1 MPVSTLRV
9 QLNQN
14 GVNGKLQSRCC
25 PSFRQG
31 LGSSDQT
38 LAHGLPD
45 INVIMTASTRWRL
58 GISALVVTAALATL
72 SNQGS
77 IGAEVGT
84 KSTPNSVQW
93 PTYNNGYKGQRFSP
107 LIEITAKNVDSLK
120 EVCRLKLAEGGSLQ
134 AGPVVVG
141 RAMYLT
147 TLIETFSIN
156 PTNCKVLWK
165 SSYEPEQMQVW
176 PASNRGVAVM
186 NGRVFRGTGD
196 GRLLALDAETGEV
209 IWKNVVGDPTLNEFV
224 PGAPLAWNGLVFTGT
239 AGADFGIKG
248 RILAYD
254 ALSGREVWR
263 FVTIPTGD
271 EVGADTWHDRHFAKI
286 GGGGTWSSF
295 ALDVISGEVF
305 IPVANP
311 TPVFTPELR
320 PGANLFTNSVVVLD
334 ALTGDLKWWYQLNSN
349 DGHDLDLAAAPMLYT
364 NSEDSDVVAAAG
376 KNGYV
381 YVVDR
386 LTHRL
391 LFKTTVTTIENEGV
405 RPSEKETKFCPGGAG
420 GTLWNGP
427 ALDPTTRTLFVGA
440 VDWCTMVKATGETHF
455 IRGEGRLLWGATV
468 SQVMEPPPSGWLSAL
483 NSDTGEIKWKHQ
495 AAAPI
500 IGGVTV
506 TAGGIVMTGDTAGN
520 FLALD
525 SATGQVLYKK
535 DTGGA
540 IAGGVIT
547 YAIDDTQYV
556 AFTSGNVSRTVFGT
570 VGKPNIVI
578 MALPRK
584 AQGHDPADISSGA
597 AGSTA
602 PGLEGTYDI
611 ERGRSLYLQNCS
623 ACHGPNGEGGAA
635 PGLTSLKER
644 QTFETTVQWL
654 KNPTPVMPRLFPSPL
669 GEQDVRDIVAFI
681 RNF

>member
-1 MPVSTLRV
+1 MGR
-9 QLNQN
+9 
-14 GVNGKLQSRCC
+14 
-25 PSFRQG
+25 
-31 LGSSDQT
+31 
-38 LAHGLPD
+38 
-45 INVIMTASTRWRL
+45 RW
-58 GISALVVTAALATL
+58 
-72 SNQGS
+72 
-77 IGAEVGT
+77 
-84 KSTPNSVQW
+84 
-93 PTYNNGYKGQRFSP
+93 
-107 LIEITAKNVDSLK
+107 
-120 EVCRLKLAEGGSLQ
+120 
-134 AGPVVVG
+134 
-141 RAMYLT
+141 
-147 TLIETFSIN
+147 
-156 PTNCKVLWK
+156 
-165 SSYEPEQMQVW
+165 
-176 PASNRGVAVM
+176 
-186 NGRVFRGTGD
+186 
-196 GRLLALDAETGEV
+196 
-209 IWKNVVGDPTLNEFV
+209 
-224 PGAPLAWNGLVFTGT
+224 
-239 AGADFGIKG
+239 
-248 RILAYD
+248 IL
-254 ALSGREVWR
+254 
-263 FVTIPTGD
+263 
-271 EVGADTWHDRHFAKI
+271 
-286 GGGGTWSSF
+286 
-295 ALDVISGEVF
+295 
-305 IPVANP
+305 
-311 TPVFTPELR
+311 
-320 PGANLFTNSVVVLD
+320 
-334 ALTGDLKWWYQLNSN
+334 
-349 DGHDLDLAAAPMLYT
+349 
-364 NSEDSDVVAAAG
+364 
-376 KNGYV
+376 
-381 YVVDR
+381 
-386 LTHRL
+386 
-391 LFKTTVTTIENEGV
+391 
-405 RPSEKETKFCPGGAG
+405 
-420 GTLWNGP
+420 
-427 ALDPTTRTLFVGA
+427 TTRTLFVGA

-570 VGKPNIVI
+570 VGKPSIVI

-644 QTFETTVQWL
+644 QTFETTVQWI

-669 GEQDVRDIVAFI
+669 GEQDVRDIIAFI